1 MTTLAIMFTALYDS
15 FAGEIENMAEIAPA
29 EMEAM
34 LGGNLEFASTPAGWL
49 GIELYGI
56 FLPVVL
62 AIIGVSS
69 GSTAIGSEEDSGTL
83 ELLLAS
89 PVSRTRIVVEKSLS
103 ITIQIGLVAIS
114 VWVGVALG
122 TFLFP
127 FEVSLIDVLLATLM
141 AWLFG
146 ISISYLSL
154 CVHSITGRKGFA
166 IGVGSLFVGF
176 SYIVN
181 ILAQLLNSLSG
192 LKYLSTFYY
201 YSGGTVL
208 LEGLNVTNLFVLVG
222 ASLILWILSVKFF
235 AARDIGI

>member
-1 MTTLAIMFTALYDS
+1 MRYSILITYLGSRCKTILIWSLAMTTLAIMFTALYDS

-89 PVSRTRIVVEKSLS
+89 PVSRTRIVVE
-103 ITIQIGLVAIS
+103 
-114 VWVGVALG
+114 
-122 TFLFP
+122 
-127 FEVSLIDVLLATLM
+127 
-141 AWLFG
+141 
-146 ISISYLSL
+146 
-154 CVHSITGRKGFA
+154 
-166 IGVGSLFVGF
+166 
-176 SYIVN
+176 N
-181 ILAQLLNSLSG
+181 I
-192 LKYLSTFYY
+192 KPM
-201 YSGGTVL
+201 
-208 LEGLNVTNLFVLVG
+208 E
-222 ASLILWILSVKFF
+222 
-235 AARDIGI
+235 